1 MKMRIKEFA
10 NKYQLQADTIRYYE
24 KEGLLQPN
32 RRENGYREY
41 DEKCEKQLQLL
52 IVLKQLGFTLK
63 EVQQLITL
71 NGQPVSAECNEAAV
85 ELFAQKLMALEEK
98 IQFYQL
104 ALNTL
109 QTVKELVSGGKYQ
122 ENEAVIEEMVLN
134 LFNNR
139 HERGNNDD

>member
-1 MKMRIKEFA
+1 MRIKEFA
-10 NKYQLQADTIRYYE
+10 NKYQLQADTLRYYE
-24 KEGLLQPN
+24 KQGLLQPN

-71 NGQPVSAECNEAAV
+71 NDQPVSAECNEAAV
-85 ELFAQKLMALEEK
+85 ELFAQKLRALEEK

-134 LFNNR
+134 MFKNSR
-139 HERGNNDD
+139 GRGNNDD